1 MAEVNNTNCSR
12 DCKHLVI
19 ELIQYVTMNTGWR
32 SNTQE
37 YNKLQNK
44 YDGVEARK
52 ETGGLTRYLQLD
64 LSMIKS
70 KIHDADG
77 MNADDVFIANQIQ
90 PTTSG

>member
-1 MAEVNNTNCSR
+1 M
-12 DCKHLVI
+12 
-19 ELIQYVTMNTGWR
+19 TMNTGWR

-52 ETGGLTRYLQLD
+52 ETGGLTRFLQLD

-90 PTTSG
+90 PTTNGQFLNVSY